1 MPGFK
6 PFEAEEIKE
15 QQPEITI
22 KEKIEKEEVEKY
34 TLESLEYRINN
45 MSLLANDDYLASV
58 VESRVVD
65 LPPETSPNLP
75 SIPPELLCP
84 QCLELY
90 DKPLFLPCSHT
101 FCKNCTEMLITTSD
115 LVLQKRSRFICPTC
129 RNIIKYG
136 PEGVDCLPRNVN
148 LEQAVVRFKVESKTR
163 YPECSRH
170 RQFHMELL
178 MWCETCACNLC
189 PLCALEDSHK
199 DHKIAPL
206 KVLQK
211 FKEIRRRLKQS
222 TKVLTSKIE
231 TLGGN
236 ILESQ
241 SVVSS
246 IEMKGEDLKKRVD
259 AECDEMARQVE
270 KRRQNMYKDIEKA
283 MHKKQWKRQQE
294 IKQLR
299 VEYKQTKELLE
310 KISNVLDKDGPTD
323 FMKELEA
330 SGLANKVDRLAS
342 LTS

>member
-199 DHKIAPL
+199 DHK
-206 KVLQK
+206 
-211 FKEIRRRLKQS
+211 
-222 TKVLTSKIE
+222 
-231 TLGGN
+231 
-236 ILESQ
+236 
-241 SVVSS
+241 
-246 IEMKGEDLKKRVD
+246 VD